1 MKACLEIEL
10 IGDNMV
16 QTFRMWTK
24 VLNDGFP
31 GLGDYTLGSLPPSGW
46 VAEVTGIDPKY
57 KYKRDFLRYR
67 KDYSRSNSKGSR
79 GVFAEYILESEKIYD
94 VRDNKR
100 RFFCKVTD
108 EGDIVHI
115 DESEVRELLKTV

>member
-1 MKACLEIEL
+1 
-10 IGDNMV
+10 
-16 QTFRMWTK
+16 
-24 VLNDGFP
+24 
-31 GLGDYTLGSLPPSGW
+31 
-46 VAEVTGIDPKY
+46 
-57 KYKRDFLRYR
+57 LRYR